1 MGAPSDHRTLVLH
14 GLRLRGSAEP
24 PAVAEVTGLD
34 AARAAAELDA
44 LRDAGLV
51 TYREGR
57 LAGFMLTPDGRVEHA
72 ARLAAELDVTGV
84 RDEVHARY
92 QLFLEVNPRLLEVCT
107 RWQLREVDGQQ
118 VHNDHTDPDHDA
130 AVIDQLAEV
139 HHDVTPVLTDLAE
152 LLARFGR
159 YHPRLRSALEGVRG
173 GDLDLFTKPIVPS
186 YHTVWF
192 ELHED
197 LLATLAIERSSEVSA

>member
-24 PAVAEVTGLD
+24 PGVAEVTGLD

-44 LRDAGLV
+44 LREAGLV

-72 ARLAAELDVTGV
+72 TRLAAELDVAGV
-84 RDEVHARY
+84 RDDVHARY
-92 QLFLEVNPRLLEVCT
+92 QLFLDVNPRLLEVCT
-107 RWQLREVDGQQ
+107 RWQLREVAGQH
-118 VHNDHTDPDHDA
+118 VPNDHTDPDHDA
-130 AVIDQLAEV
+130 AVIEQLAEV
-139 HHDVTPVLTDLAE
+139 HLDVTPVLADLTE

-159 YHPRLRSALEGVRG
+159 YHPSLQSALDAVRA